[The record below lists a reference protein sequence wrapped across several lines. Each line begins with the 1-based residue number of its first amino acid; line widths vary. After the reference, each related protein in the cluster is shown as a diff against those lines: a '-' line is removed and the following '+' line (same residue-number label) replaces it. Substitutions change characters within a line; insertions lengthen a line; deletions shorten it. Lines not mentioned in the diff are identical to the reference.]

1 MDSKARIAKALSLCT
16 DTRFFEM
23 GQGMAS
29 RTPDIFMECFP
40 GRKAMIVADVH
51 TWPVLG
57 ERLYSLFLKSGI
69 ETASYV
75 IDKEVFHAEWKYVE
89 MTDALVRGD
98 IAAAR
103 SLENETDHVEAK
115 PDTCFKKPSAE
126 YYVLVSVGSGVI
138 NDLCKLSSH
147 HHAQSYVSVATA
159 ASVDGYSSFGA
170 SITYGGAKQT
180 FTCPAPVAI
189 IADIDIIAAAPK
201 HMTAAGYADLAAK
214 IPAGAEWMISDFVGT
229 EPIMPEAWHML
240 QDYLDD
246 FLADPDGVAAGEPK
260 AIADLFE
267 GLTLSGF
274 AMQAAKS
281 SRPASCC
288 DHLFSHIMDMTEHRY
303 NGELQSHGYQVAI
316 GTLTMCAV
324 FDELFKLDLS
334 QIDVDA
340 CVEAWPTLEQE
351 QQRALEIFKDFP
363 APQLGYT
370 EITKKYADRD
380 VVRGELTKLK
390 ESWPEFKQKLQ
401 RQMYSFEKMQDLFVR
416 AGAPSDPAHIGLTRQ
431 QLKDMFPFVQLMRFR
446 YNLLDLAKRGGFYDA
461 LIEPVFAA
469 GGPLGCR

>member
-16 DTRFFEM
+16 DTKVFEM
-23 GQGMAS
+23 GQGIAG
-29 RTPDIFMECFP
+29 RTPEIFKECFP

-51 TWPVLG
+51 TWPILG
-57 ERLYSLFLKSGI
+57 ERLCSLFLESGI
-69 ETASYV
+69 ETASYI

-89 MTDALVRGD
+89 MTDALVRGEV
-98 IAAAR
+98 AAAK
-103 SLENETDHVEAK
+103 SLEDSADHVEAK
-115 PDTCFKKPSAE
+115 PDTCFREPSAE

-147 HHAQSYVSVATA
+147 HHGQSYVSVATA

-189 IADIDIIAAAPK
+189 VADIDIIAAAPK

-288 DHLFSHIMDMTEHRY
+288 DHLFSHIMDMTEHKY

-340 CVEAWPTLEQE
+340 CVDAWPTLEQE
-351 QQRALEIFKDFP
+351 QHRALEIFKDFP

-380 VVRGELTKLK
+380 VVRDELTKLK
-390 ESWPEFKQKLQ
+390 ENWPEFKQKLQ
-401 RQMYSFEKMQDLFVR
+401 GQMYSFEKMQDLFAR
-416 AGAPSDPAHIGLTRQ
+416 AGAPSDPSHIGLTRQ
-431 QLKDMFPFVQLMRFR
+431 QLKGMFPFVQLMRFR
-446 YNLLDLAKRGGFYDA
+446 YNLLDLARRGCFYDA
-461 LIEPVFAA
+461 IVEPVFAK
-469 GGPLGCR
+469 GGALEL